1 MSIDGLPIVSVL
13 KCNIDSARVGSLSA
27 ALMSLCAQTARL
39 LSYGNFNQMTLQGN
53 QGDVLLM
60 QISDE
65 LALVSTAHSNT
76 PMGMI
81 LVQLRRAVKEIRRQ
95 LGDGE

>member
-1 MSIDGLPIVSVL
+1 
-13 KCNIDSARVGSLSA
+13 
-27 ALMSLCAQTARL
+27 MSLCAQTARL
-39 LSYGNFNQMTLQGN
+39 LSCGNFNQMTLQGN

>member
-1 MSIDGLPIVSVL
+1 
-13 KCNIDSARVGSLSA
+13 
-27 ALMSLCAQTARL
+27 
-39 LSYGNFNQMTLQGN
+39 MTLQGN